1 MQLVSVHDPAALR
14 AFLSQDRGRFAYSLG
29 DLDPFFWE
37 STLWYGARDAAQ
49 RLRAVIMLYLAPRR
63 PCALVFG
70 EELEALGWL
79 LEALAGH
86 LPPRF
91 DLHVERELLAVAQ
104 ARWRLEHVTPF
115 CRMILRRPVEAAAPV
130 AWLTEADL
138 PAIQALYAASYPDN
152 AFDPRMLATGRYA
165 GWRGADGGLEA
176 IAGVHVYA
184 PGEGVAALGNITTL
198 PARRG
203 AGLGARV
210 TAAVC
215 ARLQR
220 EGLET
225 VVLNVREDNAPAI
238 RLYERLGFELQLRYV
253 EAVAQGISAPA
264 PPP

>member
-1 MQLVSVHDPAALR
+1 MRLVSVHDPATLR
-14 AFLSQDRGRFAYSLG
+14 AFLSPDRGRFAYSLG

-37 STLWYGARDAAQ
+37 STLWYGARDATH

-70 EELEALGWL
+70 EDLAALGWL

-91 DLHVERELLAVAQ
+91 DLHIERELLAA
-104 ARWRLEHVTPF
+104 ASSRWRLERVTPF
-115 CRMILRRPVEAAAPV
+115 YRMILRRPVAPPDEV

-138 PAIQALYAASYPDN
+138 PAVEALYAASYPDN
-152 AFDPRMLATGRYA
+152 AFDPRMLTTGRYA
-165 GWRGADGGLEA
+165 GCRAADGALEA
-176 IAGVHVYA
+176 VAGVHVYA

-220 EGLET
+220 EGVET

-253 EAVAQGISAPA
+253 EAVASGISAP
-264 PPP
+264 PPPP